1 LCQRRCLPAQ
11 WSWRP
16 ERRGDTGV
24 SEDPWAK
31 FCTDGEIASVV
42 ATMGMAASVAQQ
54 LKFVSVISACGCVIF
69 MVLFLKIFWW
79 QAAAFAE
86 RIASG
91 ALTSEF
97 ATERRRLEGRIERLR
112 TQHTEAV
119 RDKSAA

>member
-1 LCQRRCLPAQ
+1 
-11 WSWRP
+11 
-16 ERRGDTGV
+16 
-24 SEDPWAK
+24 
-31 FCTDGEIASVV
+31 
-42 ATMGMAASVAQQ
+42 MGMAASVAQQ